1 MSASS
6 ASPAVRGRVMWV
18 VHAAT
23 GVVMV
28 LATVSALVVVGG
40 SLALRA
46 THMQVAVVLSGSM
59 TPQFVAGD
67 AVLVKPAPK
76 PSELAVGEVVTFHAP
91 GASRLTTHRIH
102 AVLHR
107 ADGVYI
113 QTKGDANL
121 TPDPDL
127 TPAANVVGLE
137 TFVIPDGGRVLFL
150 YTDPRWRL
158 LTLGLPLLIM
168 LVYQV
173 GNAVRALRSDDD
185 LDDDGED
192 DEAAHDDPTSH
203 RPRHAAPSR
212 PGPAPAFAALVAT
225 PSRRAA
231 AVGLAAAA
239 AVGAVVASTGA
250 VFASTST
257 VTASFTTAASFCSG
271 TTAYESAVAADHP
284 SVSWRQGSAAANPGG
299 TYTGSVTMPVAGAM
313 RCSDATTF
321 TGTGA
326 LSATS
331 SSSLGSSFTIE
342 TWFRSGGTGAAQIVG
357 FGDRPASQGTSTS
370 HDALLYVDAS
380 GRVAFVSTANAAGVV
395 TSPSGIVDGAWH
407 DLAVTFTARNLFLG
421 LVFSDTA
428 TLYIDGQQAAST
440 TYTEFLRPTST
451 GYWRAGTDDI
461 SALPGVG
468 GGDGHLTATLDD
480 TAIYSTALTQAQV
493 TGHYRAGIG

>member
-1 MSASS
+1 MSFS
-6 ASPAVRGRVMWV
+6 AARGRVMRV

-173 GNAVRALRSDDD
+173 GNVVRALRSDDD

-192 DEAAHDDPTSH
+192 GDHRDDGEDGDHRDDGETAHDGADTVTDERPHIGRRPAAVLALLARPT
-203 RPRHAAPSR
+203 RRL
-212 PGPAPAFAALVAT
+212 AAL
-225 PSRRAA
+225 
-231 AVGLAAAA
+231 GLAAAA
-239 AVGAVVASTGA
+239 AVGVAAGSTGA
-250 VFASTST
+250 TFTATST
-257 VTASFTTAASFCSG
+257 TATSFTTAASFCSG
-271 TTAYESAVAADHP
+271 TTAYESAVTADHP
-284 SVSWRQGSAAANPGG
+284 SVYWRQGSAAANPGG

-326 LSATS
+326 LSADTS
-331 SSSLGSSFTIE
+331 VKTPRTVTIE

-357 FGDRPASQGTSTS
+357 FGNRPASQGTSTS
-370 HDALLYVDAS
+370 HDEVLYVDSNGRAAFAAS
-380 GRVAFVSTANAAGVV
+380 GTSGAV
-395 TSPSGIVDGAWH
+395 TSPTTIVDGAWH
-407 DLAVTFTARNLFLG
+407 YLVVTYSRR
-421 LVFSDTA
+421 TA
-428 TLYIDGQQAAST
+428 TLYVDGREVARKGG
-440 TYTEFLRPTST
+440 LRTSSRFS
-451 GYWRAGTDDI
+451 GYWRAGTDTV
-461 SALPGVG
+461 AHLPGVSTST
-468 GGDGHLTATLDD
+468 DLTATLDD
-480 TAIYSTALTQAQV
+480 TAIYPTALTQAQV
-493 TGHYRAGIG
+493 TAHYQAGIG